1 MGLTSPLLSLPGT
14 FLGGLV
20 ILQPPMSLMLLFEPQ
35 CPLLGPHHTC
45 RQEKIGTEF
54 HILGT
59 LMLSQPDLNIDSVTY

>member
-1 MGLTSPLLSLPGT
+1 
-14 FLGGLV
+14 
-20 ILQPPMSLMLLFEPQ
+20 MSLVLLFEPQ

-59 LMLSQPDLNIDSVTY
+59 LTLSQPDLNIDSVTY